1 MELQELIESCAGLTL
16 KRTIEKCLN
25 YIKQVNGEN
34 KPVVVK
40 RYLDDDDI
48 YQKIIISTH
57 VLRFDENI
65 EYSIYSPLL
74 AEVAGY
80 VFACKHSSQ
89 YNIAR
94 IELIKDEIYLR
105 SMAEDSDGEGGISAY
120 DLRII
125 VSKVPHGTTIKTKNY
140 EKLWV
145 GYSVLTE
152 PDNVVKLE
160 DHRFNEI
167 TIGCDD
173 YSDRDGWSGGD
184 DEW

>member
-1 MELQELIESCAGLTL
+1 MELQELIESCAGLNL
-16 KRTIEKCLN
+16 KWAVEKCLD
-25 YIKQVNGEN
+25 YIRDINGD
-34 KPVVVK
+34 KPVMVK
-40 RYLDDDDI
+40 RYIDDGDL
-48 YQKIIISTH
+48 YQKIVISTH

-65 EYSIYSPLL
+65 EYRLCSLTQ
-74 AEVAGY
+74 AKVAAV
-80 VFACKHSSQ
+80 VFACNNSSQ

-94 IELIKDEIYLR
+94 IEFIKDEVYLR
-105 SMAEDSDGEGGISAY
+105 SMAEDSDGEGGIYAY

-125 VSKVPHGTTIKTKNY
+125 VSKVPHGTTIKTKNN
-140 EKLWV
+140 EKLWI

-184 DEW
+184 DE